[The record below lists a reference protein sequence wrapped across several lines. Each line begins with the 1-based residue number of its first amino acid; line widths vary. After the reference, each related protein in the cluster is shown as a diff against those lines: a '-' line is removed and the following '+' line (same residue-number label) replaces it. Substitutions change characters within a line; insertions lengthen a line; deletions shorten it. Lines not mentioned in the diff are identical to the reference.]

1 MHIFC
6 VQWPLL
12 RLNDFECPPLSL
24 WAYSAEK
31 LFLFRNSG
39 KSADFPELPFHGWG
53 LGTNSLREGAFGMVG
68 KLLIAPEA
76 LAMCLKP
83 WLSLRGKTSPAPG
96 EDVAQRQNGESG
108 AGAPERVIYSSCCSN
123 PLTVSTVRA
132 VKPAALMA
140 AAASSKPKVSAAV
153 SWASAVM
160 STLPPSLFHSP
171 SSHAPG

>member
-1 MHIFC
+1 MPSAFALGIF
-6 VQWPLL
+6 
-12 RLNDFECPPLSL
+12 
-24 WAYSAEK
+24 
-31 LFLFRNSG
+31 SG
-39 KSADFPELPFHGWG
+39 KIIFISQFWKICGFSRIAFSRVGFWNELPQSKPDGFDC
-53 LGTNSLREGAFGMVG
+53 SLSEGAFGMVG

-76 LAMCLKP
+76 LATSLRS

-96 EDVAQRQNGESG
+96 EDVAQRQKGESG
-108 AGAPERVIYSSCCSN
+108 AGAPERVIYNSCCSN
-123 PLTVSTVRA
+123 PLTVSTVRV

-160 STLPPSLFHSP
+160 ITLPPSLFHSP